1 MKGLFHFTVRV
12 QLQNLR
18 IMANIKTVFLGS
30 QISGNDSEMT
40 TFVNT
45 RGEIYIE
52 ISEPDDVTYT
62 KRWICLDISTAIK
75 LAKQLRTQINKVKG
89 GEDE

>member
-1 MKGLFHFTVRV
+1 
-12 QLQNLR
+12 
-18 IMANIKTVFLGS
+18 MANVKTIFLSS
-30 QISGNDSEMT
+30 QVSEHDSEMT

-52 ISEPDDVTYT
+52 ISDPEDLIDT

-75 LAKQLRTQINKVKG
+75 LAKQLRTQINGVKG
-89 GEDE
+89 GEYE